1 MTEHISE
8 SMLSDP
14 NAPDFVV
21 EKIDESSAPTNAT
34 RNASAFESSD
44 VTMSS

>member
-14 NAPDFVV
+14 NAPAFVV
-21 EKIDESSAPTNAT
+21 EIIDESSAPTNAT
-34 RNASAFESSD
+34 RNFSDSESSD
-44 VTMSS
+44 DTATL